1 MNSHH
6 KNIKLTVES
15 NPTRFLDT
23 AFNVNLDVSMTS
35 NVFQKFGKFP
45 AFWNSQIPKWYKRN
59 DINADLYRT
68 FKIVSDF
75 DAKVSFITKKY
86 VDNGY
91 PIEFIKSVISH
102 FKKKDKNQP
111 IITDWLFENRSKNL
125 LRLKNLIALEMSL
138 MLKDLL
144 IKFKLY

>member
-23 AFNVNLDVSMTS
+23 AFNVNLDGSMTS
-35 NVFQKFGKFP
+35 NVFQKFGKCP

-75 DAKVSFITKKY
+75 DAKVSFITKKD

-91 PIEFIKSVISH
+91 PIEFIKSVVTSKRKI
-102 FKKKDKNQP
+102 KTNQ
-111 IITDWLFENRSKNL
+111 L
-125 LRLKNLIALEMSL
+125 
-138 MLKDLL
+138 
-144 IKFKLY
+144 